1 MKNRSQAGFTLLEA
15 IVSIAIM
22 VVILLGLLG
31 LLDFNSRVAKAQVNV
46 ADMQQSLRAVQ
57 SDIVRMVRMAG
68 RGGLPATRP
77 ENAAEGYGGMLFPD
91 GFAIAV
97 QNNVGT
103 GVTLGSH
110 DAAAVLP
117 GTDVLTIRGVIQD
130 TLYQVATGQDADGSV
145 PSTGDGEITIRNK
158 TPGGIDQNIKPLQ
171 DLIKEGR
178 TDALLLVSSLTDGIQ
193 AVVEVTGGTDNEDH
207 VVLAFRTN
215 ENYNALS
222 PDGEYP
228 SELTSVSSLGILEE
242 FRYYVRDAP
251 GGPRLARARFDPG
264 TENAYQGD
272 TSNLTVDLADNILDL
287 QVALGIDTDG
297 TNLIEDTGDGTD
309 DWLFNHVDDHTGSGP
324 NPNPEEWNSPDPNTT
339 WPLFYL
345 RLTTLA
351 RTDRA
356 DAGYVSPA
364 IDRIEDHEY
373 DEPVTPADG
382 EERQARTYRRRVLQ
396 TVIDLRNL
404 S

>member
-22 VVILLGLLG
+22 VVILVGLLG

-68 RGGLPATRP
+68 RGGLPAMRP
-77 ENAAEGYGGMLFPD
+77 ENTTEGYGGMLFPD
-91 GFAIAV
+91 GFAVAV

-145 PSTGDGEITIRNK
+145 PSTGSGEITIRNK
-158 TPGGIDQNIKPLQ
+158 TPGGISQELKPLQ
-171 DLIKEGR
+171 DLIEEGR

-207 VVLAFRTN
+207 VVLAFQTN
-215 ENYNALS
+215 ESYDALS

-228 SELTSVSSLGILEE
+228 SELTSVSALGILEE

-297 TNLIEDTGDGTD
+297 TNLIEDTGDGED
-309 DWLFNHVDDHTGSGP
+309 DWLFNHIDDGGP
-324 NPNPEEWNSPDPNTT
+324 DPDTAAWNSPVAETT

-356 DAGYVSPA
+356 DPNYVSPA

-373 DEPVTPADG
+373 GEPDIPADG
-382 EERQARTYRRRVLQ
+382 DERQARTYRRRVLQ

>member
-1 MKNRSQAGFTLLEA
+1 MNHRSQAGFTLLEA
-15 IVSIAIM
+15 IVSVAIM
-22 VVILLGLLG
+22 IIILLGLLG

-46 ADMQQSLRAVQ
+46 AEMQQSLRAVQ

-68 RGGLPATRP
+68 RGGLPAMRP
-77 ENAAEGYGGMLFPD
+77 ENATSGYAGMLFPH
-91 GFAIAV
+91 GYAIAV
-97 QNNVGT
+97 RNNVGT

-117 GTDVLTIRGVIQD
+117 GTDVLTVRGVIQD

-145 PSTGDGEITIRNK
+145 PSTGTGTITVRST
-158 TPGGIDQNIKPLQ
+158 TPGGIFQELKPLQ
-171 DLIKEGR
+171 DLIAAGHA
-178 TDALLLVSSLTDGIQ
+178 DALLLVSSLTDGIQ
-193 AVVEVTGGTDNEDH
+193 AVVEVTGGTDNTDH
-207 VVLAFRTN
+207 VVLSFRTR
-215 ENYNALS
+215 EEYDALS

-228 SELTSVSSLGILEE
+228 SAMTSVSALGILEE

-251 GGPRLARARFDPG
+251 GGPRLSRARFDPG
-264 TENAYQGD
+264 TENAYRND

-297 TNLIEDTGDGTD
+297 TDRIEDTGDGND
-309 DWLFNHVDDHTGSGP
+309 DWLFNHVDDHTGSGA
-324 NPNPEEWNSPDPNTT
+324 NPIPADWNSPAAGDT
-339 WPLFYL
+339 WPLYYL

-356 DAGYVSPA
+356 DLGYISPP
-364 IDRIEDHEY
+364 IDRIEDHVY
-373 DEPVTPADG
+373 GEPATPADG
-382 EERQARTYRRRVLQ
+382 DERRDRTYRRRVLQ